1 MSCDIRKYNCKRGG
15 SEMVLTA
22 FVGGMGD
29 KSCIQFTIDG
39 HYCTLNQKA
48 LFDLIDTIQNKIDLI
63 DGYTATGQEREDI
76 TYKEVI

>member
-22 FVGGMGD
+22 FIGGMGD
-29 KSCIQFTIDG
+29 RSCIQFTIDG

-48 LFDLIDTIQNKIDLI
+48 LFDLIVTIHNRVDLI
-63 DGYTATGQEREDI
+63 DGYTATSGEREDI